1 MHQRISK
8 KIIIYLFFFTILVT
22 VNNINFLSFNLPQIS
37 NFTISG
43 LNNFEKK
50 EFEDDLNFLRNKSII
65 SIDREEV
72 SKKIYSN
79 KIVEDLF
86 IFKKYPSELKIIV
99 KKTNFLAITKKNN
112 QDYYIGSNGNFVL
125 TKGIIKDL
133 PFIFGDV
140 EPEEFLKFKLYIDKS
155 KFDFNQIK
163 NLFFFKSK
171 RWNIETKKGIIIKL
185 PLNQIDLSLNILTK
199 IMNDEQF
206 KNKKIIDLRN
216 NGQIIIN
223 D

>member
-8 KIIIYLFFFTILVT
+8 KIIIYLFFFISLVT
-22 VNNINFLSFNLPQIS
+22 VNNINLLSLNFPLIS
-37 NFTISG
+37 NLDISG
-43 LNNFEKK
+43 LNNFEEQKFK
-50 EFEDDLNFLRNKSII
+50 EDLDFLENENILSLNKDEI
-65 SIDREEV
+65 

-86 IFKKYPSELKIIV
+86 IFKKYPSELRIFI

-112 QDYYIGSNGNFVL
+112 QNYYIGSNGNF
-125 TKGIIKDL
+125 IISKNNSGNL

-140 EPEEFLKFKLYIDKS
+140 KTEEFLKFKSHIDRS
-155 KFDFNQIK
+155 KFDFDQIE

-171 RWNIETKKGIIIKL
+171 RWNIETKNGIIVKL
-185 PLNQIDLSLNILTK
+185 PLNDLDLSLETLSK
-199 IMNDEQF
+199 IINEEQF
-206 KNKKIIDLRN
+206 KNVKVIDLRN
-216 NGQIIIN
+216 YGTIITN

>member
-1 MHQRISK
+1 M
-8 KIIIYLFFFTILVT
+8 LVT
-22 VNNINFLSFNLPQIS
+22 INNINLLRFKIPQIS
-37 NFTISG
+37 NLDIAG

-50 EFEDDLNFLRNKSII
+50 EFIEDFDFLKNENILWVDKDEI
-65 SIDREEV
+65 SQKV
-72 SKKIYSN
+72 YSN

-86 IFKKYPSELKIIV
+86 IFKKYPSELKILI
-99 KKTNFLAITKKNN
+99 KKTNFLAVTKKNN
-112 QDYYIGSNGNFVL
+112 QNYYVGSNGKFVP
-125 TKGIIKDL
+125 TKDNLENL

-140 EPEEFLKFKLYIDKS
+140 DAEEFLRLKLYVEKS

-171 RWNIETKKGIIIKL
+171 RWNIETKEGLIIKL
-185 PLNQIDLSLNILTK
+185 PLNQIDLSLNILSQ
-199 IMNDEQF
+199 IMNDDKF
-206 KNKKIIDLRN
+206 KNKKVIDLRN

>member
-79 KIVEDLF
+79 KINEDLF
-86 IFKKYPSELKIIV
+86 IFKKYPSELKIIN

-125 TKGIIKDL
+125 TKSIIKDL

-171 RWNIETKKGIIIKL
+171 RWNIETKKGIVIKL

-199 IMNDEQF
+199 LMNEEQF

-216 NGQIIIN
+216 KGQIIIN

>member
-8 KIIIYLFFFTILVT
+8 KIIIYLFLFTILVT
-22 VNNINFLSFNLPQIS
+22 VNNTNFLSFNFPKIS
-37 NFTISG
+37 NFTILG

-50 EFEDDLNFLRNKSII
+50 EFEEDLDFLRNKSVIA
-65 SIDREEV
+65 IDRDEV

-79 KIVEDLF
+79 KIVEDLYV
-86 IFKKYPSELKIIV
+86 FKKYPSELKILI
-99 KKTNFLAITKKNN
+99 KKTNFLAVTKKNN
-112 QDYYIGSNGNFVL
+112 QNYYIGSNGHFVL
-125 TKGIIKDL
+125 TKGIVKDL
-133 PFIFGDV
+133 PFIFGDI

-199 IMNDEQF
+199 LMNEEQF

-216 NGQIIIN
+216 KGQIIIN

>member
-8 KIIIYLFFFTILVT
+8 KIIIYLFLFTILVT
-22 VNNINFLSFNLPQIS
+22 VNNINFLNFNLPQIS
-37 NFTISG
+37 NFAISG

-50 EFEDDLNFLRNKSII
+50 EFEEDLDFLRNENII
-65 SIDREEV
+65 SIDKDEV

-86 IFKKYPSELKIIV
+86 VFKKYPSELKILI

-112 QDYYIGSNGNFVL
+112 QNYYIGSNGNFIL
-125 TKGIIKDL
+125 TKDILENL
-133 PFIFGDV
+133 PFIFGDI
-140 EPEEFLKFKLYIDKS
+140 EPQEFLKLKLHIDRS
-155 KFDFNQIK
+155 KFDFDQIK

-171 RWNIETKKGIIIKL
+171 RWNIETKKGLIIKL
-185 PLNQIDLSLNILTK
+185 PLNQIELSLNILSK
-199 IMNDEQF
+199 IMREEQF
-206 KNKKIIDLRN
+206 KNKKVIDLRN
-216 NGQIIIN
+216 NGQIIMN

>member
-8 KIIIYLFFFTILVT
+8 KIVIYLFFFISLVT
-22 VNNINFLSFNLPQIS
+22 VNKINLLSLNFPLIS
-37 NFTISG
+37 NLDISG
-43 LNNFEKK
+43 LNNFEEQKFK
-50 EFEDDLNFLRNKSII
+50 ENLDFLENKNILSLDKDEI
-65 SIDREEV
+65 

-86 IFKKYPSELKIIV
+86 IFKKYPSELRIFI

-112 QDYYIGSNGNFVL
+112 QNYYIGSNGNF
-125 TKGIIKDL
+125 IISKNNSGNL

-140 EPEEFLKFKLYIDKS
+140 KTEEFLKFKSHIDRS
-155 KFDFNQIK
+155 KFDFDQIE

-171 RWNIETKKGIIIKL
+171 RWNIETKNGIIVKL
-185 PLNQIDLSLNILTK
+185 PLNDLDLSLETLSK
-199 IMNDEQF
+199 IINEEQF
-206 KNKKIIDLRN
+206 KNVKVIDLRN
-216 NGQIIIN
+216 FGTIITN

>member
-8 KIIIYLFFFTILVT
+8 KIIIYLFFFISLVT
-22 VNNINFLSFNLPQIS
+22 VNNINLLSLNFPLIS
-37 NFTISG
+37 SLDISG
-43 LNNFEKK
+43 LNNFEEKK
-50 EFEDDLNFLRNKSII
+50 FKEDLDFLKNKNILSLDKDKI
-65 SIDREEV
+65 

-86 IFKKYPSELKIIV
+86 IFKKYPSELRIFI

-112 QDYYIGSNGNFVL
+112 QNYYIGSNGNFIL
-125 TKGIIKDL
+125 SKNNLGNL

-140 EPEEFLKFKLYIDKS
+140 KTEEFLKLKSHIDRS
-155 KFDFNQIK
+155 KFDFDQIE

-171 RWNIETKKGIIIKL
+171 RWNIETKNGIIVKL
-185 PLNQIDLSLNILTK
+185 PLNDLDLSLEILSK
-199 IMNDEQF
+199 IINEEQF
-206 KNKKIIDLRN
+206 KNVKVIDLRN
-216 NGQIIIN
+216 YGTIITN

>member
-8 KIIIYLFFFTILVT
+8 KIIIYLFLFIILVT
-22 VNNINFLSFNLPQIS
+22 VNNINLLSFNLPQIS
-37 NFTISG
+37 NLDISG

-50 EFEDDLNFLRNKSII
+50 EFKEDFDFLKNENII
-65 SIDREEV
+65 SLDKDEV
-72 SKKIYSN
+72 SKKIFSN

-86 IFKKYPSELKIIV
+86 VFKKYPSELNILI
-99 KKTNFLAITKKNN
+99 KKTNFLAITKKKN
-112 QDYYIGSNGNFVL
+112 QDYYIGSNGNFIL
-125 TKGIIKDL
+125 TKDILENL
-133 PFIFGDV
+133 PYIFGDI
-140 EPEEFLKFKLYIDKS
+140 EPEEFLKLKLYIDKS

-171 RWNIETKKGIIIKL
+171 RWNIETKKGLIIKL
-185 PLNQIDLSLNILTK
+185 PLNQIDLSLNILSK
-199 IMNDEQF
+199 IMNEEQF
-206 KNKKIIDLRN
+206 KNIKVIDLRN